1 MFERKIIKTLKHWQ
15 GKKDRK
21 PLVLRGARQVGKT
34 TVINIFA
41 KNFENYIALNLEKGE
56 DKRIFDESRTVH
68 EIFQAIL
75 IIKNINLKKG
85 NTLLFI
91 DEIQSSY
98 TAIKML
104 RYFYEELPDIFV
116 IAAGSL
122 LELMMQKQAFS
133 FPVGRVEFLYMYPLD
148 FMEFLAAK
156 GENKIIK
163 VLEQQNI
170 LEPVHEKILKLFNVF
185 TLVGG
190 MPEVIQKYIQDE
202 NYINLRSVY
211 ESLLQSYIADSEKYV
226 ARGTSRTVLRHCL
239 EIIPFEAGQRIKFQG
254 FGKSNYKSREI
265 SEALKIIERAMLI
278 YLIYPT
284 LQVKAPI
291 VEDRRKVPKLQY
303 LDTGLLNYFAG
314 LQPEFFKVKDLND
327 IYRGIIAEHIVRQEL
342 ISIDPFNNKKI
353 LFWARDKKQSSAE
366 LDIILQYEGKL
377 IPIEV
382 KSGKAGTLKSLHQFI
397 NYSHVNFAI
406 RFYSGKFELNETKTP
421 EGTPYRLLNLPLY
434 AAGNIYSYIQKY
446 I

>member
-1 MFERKIIKTLKHWQ
+1 
-15 GKKDRK
+15 
-21 PLVLRGARQVGKT
+21 
-34 TVINIFA
+34 
-41 KNFENYIALNLEKGE
+41 
-56 DKRIFDESRTVH
+56 
-68 EIFQAIL
+68 
-75 IIKNINLKKG
+75 
-85 NTLLFI
+85 
-91 DEIQSSY
+91 
-98 TAIKML
+98 
-104 RYFYEELPDIFV
+104 
-116 IAAGSL
+116 
-122 LELMMQKQAFS
+122 
-133 FPVGRVEFLYMYPLD
+133 
-148 FMEFLAAK
+148 
-156 GENKIIK
+156 
-163 VLEQQNI
+163 
-170 LEPVHEKILKLFNVF
+170 
-185 TLVGG
+185 
-190 MPEVIQKYIQDE
+190 
-202 NYINLRSVY
+202 
-211 ESLLQSYIADSEKYV
+211 
-226 ARGTSRTVLRHCL
+226 
-239 EIIPFEAGQRIKFQG
+239 
-254 FGKSNYKSREI
+254 
-265 SEALKIIERAMLI
+265 MLI

-421 EGTPYRLLNLPLY
+421 EGNPYRLLNLPLY
-434 AAGNIYSYIQKY
+434 ASSNIYSFIQKY